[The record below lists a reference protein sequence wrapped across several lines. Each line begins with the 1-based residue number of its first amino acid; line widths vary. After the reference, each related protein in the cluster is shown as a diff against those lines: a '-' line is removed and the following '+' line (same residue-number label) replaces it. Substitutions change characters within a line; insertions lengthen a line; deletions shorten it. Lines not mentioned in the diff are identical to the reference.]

1 MNPALLLLLALPFV
15 MAAVVATFRTSSRA
29 TAAWLAAVA
38 PLGGLALLATLT
50 PALIHGEVV
59 RSFGDWLPQIG
70 LAFSLRLDGLAWMF
84 AGMVLAIGALVVM
97 YAHYYLSP
105 RDSAHRF
112 YCYLLL
118 FMGAMLGMVLSGNL
132 LLLMVFWEMTSISS
146 FLLIGF
152 WSHRQDAREGARMAL
167 VVTGGG
173 GLALLGGVLLIGR
186 IVGSFELDAVLAAGD
201 VIRNSPLYPYALFL
215 VLAGIFTKSAQFP
228 FHFWLPHAM
237 AAPTPVS
244 AYLHSATMVKAGV
257 FLLARL
263 HPALAGTDLFF
274 YTVSGIGALTL
285 LIGAWNA
292 IFQHDLKGLL
302 AYSTISHLG
311 LITLLFGLSTPMAV
325 VAGVFHILNHATFK
339 ASLFMAAGIIDHET
353 GTRDMRRLG
362 GLRKLMP
369 FTSALAII
377 ASLAMAGI
385 PLLNGFLSKEMLFAE
400 AITTQG
406 PEPMRIAVSI
416 AALLAGVFGVAYS
429 LRFVH
434 DTFFGKGPH
443 DLDRVP
449 HEPPRFMKVP
459 VEILVVVCL
468 AVGIAPA
475 ITIAPVLDTA
485 ARSILGSS
493 MPAFSLSV
501 WHGFNLPLVMS
512 IVGVLGGVALYFG
525 LRRLINLHA
534 VITRTTGRNL
544 FHRQLDLVF
553 GVAHGLT
560 HALANGSLQRMLM
573 ALVVVAIVVAA
584 APFVAN
590 PVSPNWPS
598 SQPIPLLG
606 WVLWAVIVVCSFGA
620 LFVYRQRLLA
630 VLVVGGVGLMVS
642 LTFVFLSAPDLA
654 LTQLLVEMVT
664 LVLML
669 LGMNYLPAQS
679 PPETSRWR
687 KRRDAVI
694 AIIAGGGLG
703 AMAYSAMTLPPNTMA
718 GEMLARAL
726 PEAYGE
732 NVVNVILVDFRG
744 FDTFGE
750 ITVFGIA
757 ALVVHALLRRSRM
770 APEQIMPGP
779 PIKLPV
785 PADLAQIMFP
795 LTLTVS
801 IFLFLRGHNAPG
813 GGFIAGLVLAVP
825 LLIQYVIQGTES
837 VESRFGFDYIR
848 CIGVGLLIA
857 IVSGCASMLFGVP
870 FLTSGHIDLELPLIG
885 NVPLASAIGF
895 DTGVYLVVFGG
906 AMLML
911 SMMGTIKPHR
921 TRNARKGE
929 IDPNRRSAL
938 TGEMH

>member
-1 MNPALLLLLALPFV
+1 MIPSLILLLALPFILAV
-15 MAAVVATFRTSSRA
+15 AVAAFSRSSRS
-29 TAAWLAAVA
+29 TAAWLAAAA
-38 PLGGLALLATLT
+38 PLAGLAILATLT
-50 PALIHGEVV
+50 PAVLDGEVL
-59 RSFGDWLPQIG
+59 RSSGQWLPQIG
-70 LAFSLRLDGLAWMF
+70 LDFTLRLDGLAWMF
-84 AGMVLAIGALVVM
+84 AGMVLGIGALVVL

-105 RDSAHRF
+105 QDNAHRF
-112 YCYLLL
+112 FCYLLL

-132 LLLMVFWEMTSISS
+132 LLLMIFWELTSISS

-167 VVTGGG
+167 VITGGG

-186 IVGSFELDAVLAAGD
+186 IVGSFDLDVVLAAGD
-201 VIRNSPLYPYALFL
+201 QIRASALYPYALFL

-228 FHFWLPHAM
+228 FHFWLPQAM

-311 LITLLFGLSTPMAV
+311 LITMLFGLSKPMAV

-353 GTRDMRRLG
+353 GTRDMRKLG
-362 GLRKLMP
+362 GLRRLMP

-400 AITTQG
+400 ALDAGG
-406 PEPMRIAVSI
+406 PELMQMAMSI

-449 HEPPRFMKVP
+449 HEPPRWMKVP
-459 VEILVVVCL
+459 VEILVVICV

-475 ITIAPVLDTA
+475 LTIAPVLHAGA
-485 ARSILGSS
+485 ASILGAQ
-493 MPAFSLSV
+493 MPEYSLSI
-501 WHGFNLPLVMS
+501 WHGFNLPLAMS
-512 IVGVLGGVALYFG
+512 AAGVLGGIALYFG
-525 LRRLINLHA
+525 LRRLIDLYA
-534 VITRTTGRNL
+534 VRNTTPGRDA
-544 FHRQLDLVF
+544 FHRQLDLLS
-553 GVAHGLT
+553 ALANRLT
-560 HALANGSLQRMLM
+560 AAIANGSLQRMLLG
-573 ALVVVAIVVAA
+573 LVVVAVVAGA
-584 APFVAN
+584 APWLAA
-590 PVSPNWPS
+590 PSWPNWPS
-598 SQPIPLLG
+598 PQPMPLLG
-606 WVLWAVIVVCSFGA
+606 WALWAVMMACA
-620 LFVYRQRLLA
+620 MATLRMYKQRLLA
-630 VLVVGGVGLMVS
+630 VLLVGGVGLMVAM
-642 LTFVFLSAPDLA
+642 TFVFLSAPDLA

-679 PPETSRWR
+679 VTERSTLR
-687 KRRDAVI
+687 KYRDAGI
-694 AIIAGGGLG
+694 ALVAGVGL
-703 AMAYSAMTLPPNTMA
+703 AALAYTAMTLPPNTMA
-718 GEMLARAL
+718 GEMLARSL
-726 PEAYGE
+726 PEAYGS

-757 ALVVHALLRRSRM
+757 ALVVHAMLRRSRM

-801 IFLFLRGHNAPG
+801 IFMFLRGHNSPG
-813 GGFIAGLVLAVP
+813 GGFIAGLILAVP
-825 LLIQYVIQGTES
+825 LLIQYVIQGTAS
-837 VESRFGFDYIR
+837 VESRFGFDYVR

-857 IVSGCASMLFGVP
+857 VASGSASMLFGVP
-870 FLTSGHIDLELPLIG
+870 FLTSGHLDLHLPVIG
-885 NVPLASAIGF
+885 DVPLASAIGF

-911 SMMGTIKPHR
+911 SMMGTIKPSR
-921 TRNARKGE
+921 TRTARRGE
-929 IDPNRRSAL
+929 IDPQKRSAL

>member
-1 MNPALLLLLALPFV
+1 MNPSLLLLLALPFLLA
-15 MAAVVATFRTSSRA
+15 AAVIVFRHGSRA
-29 TAAWLAAVA
+29 TAAWLAAAA
-38 PLGGLALLATLT
+38 PVGGLALLATMT
-50 PALIHGEVV
+50 PAILDGGVV

-70 LAFSLRLDGLAWMF
+70 LAFSLRLDGLTWMF

-105 RDSAHRF
+105 RDNAHRF

-201 VIRNSPLYPYALFL
+201 VIRANPLYPWALFL

-353 GTRDMRRLG
+353 GTRDMRKLG
-362 GLRKLMP
+362 GLRRLMP

-459 VEILVVVCL
+459 VEILVVLCV
-468 AVGIAPA
+468 AVGVAPA
-475 ITIAPVLDTA
+475 ITVAPVLHA
-485 ARSILGSS
+485 AASSILGPA
-493 MPAFSLSV
+493 MPAYSLSV
-501 WHGFNLPLVMS
+501 WHGFNMPLMMS
-512 IVGVLGGVALYFG
+512 VAGVLGGIALYFG
-525 LRRLINLHA
+525 LRKLINLHA
-534 VITRTTGRNL
+534 VITRSTGRNL
-544 FHRQLDLVF
+544 FHKQLDLVF
-553 GVAHGLT
+553 GFAHRLT
-560 HALANGSLQRMLM
+560 QGLANGSLQRMLM
-573 ALVVVAIVVAA
+573 ALVVVAIIVAA

-598 SQPIPLLG
+598 PQPIPLLG
-606 WVLWAVIVVCSFGA
+606 WALWMVMVTCALGA

-630 VLVVGGVGLMVS
+630 VLVAGGVGLMVS

-679 PPETSRWR
+679 PPEKSRWR
-687 KRRDAVI
+687 KRRDALI
-694 AIIAGGGLG
+694 AVVGGGGLA

-718 GEMLARAL
+718 GELLARAL

-757 ALVVHALLRRSRM
+757 ALVVHAMLRRSRM

-785 PADLAQIMFP
+785 PADLAQVMFP

-825 LLIQYVIQGTES
+825 LLIQYVIQGTTS

-848 CIGVGLLIA
+848 CIGAGLLIA

-870 FLTSGHIDLELPLIG
+870 FLTSGHLDLELPLIG
-885 NVPLASAIGF
+885 TVPLASAVGF

-906 AMLML
+906 AMLIL
-911 SMMGTIKPHR
+911 SMMGTVKPSR
-921 TRNARKGE
+921 TRNSRKGE
-929 IDPNRRSAL
+929 IDPNRRSAR
-938 TGEMH
+938 TGETH